1 MPEKVFLLN
10 KHIFTYFNNKIIECR
25 ITSISLG
32 TMDEYLY
39 TVVPINNMGR
49 EIKLSE
55 GDMYMTKHELV
66 QELLDKRYVY
76 QDLGSIIEE
85 DIYNNEP
92 YFVDKNL
99 INLNGVARYRYTEEK
114 RNLTE
119 YDEYAL
125 IELKK
130 SGLKH
135 LIDTRFIFS
144 KDLLENYLD
153 VDNLILVKELVNN
166 VLVFSL
172 LRSINGLEVVI
183 HNRVTKEEIIAYF
196 KQVTE
201 AIATYPIKYVYGDA
215 VHITRVVNSFVN
227 SGLNTK
233 INSNSSIINISV
245 NDNTFAKEVQEQ
257 EIVNSTQPGRVLQNY
272 ISEKD
277 AIGEEYANNLIGY
290 LKLINS
296 SDYEDISISDG
307 VFIEP
312 VQVLTISIRLNSLE
326 VGDNGNIDI
335 TFTLATND
343 SLPISRTEPL
353 SIDISCLDELNN
365 DSNYFDYD
373 FSIPFTISDFST
385 NEYTLTLNRDSNKID
400 ENKPVYLIFSTEE
413 EITIENSGFELTIL
427 KSEEEPVEPEVPE
440 QTISLS
446 TTISNN
452 KLEEDEGVTITFN
465 IATSDDLPSTRTE
478 PLNISLSYSGSD
490 TNYLDYDFNTPF
502 TITDF
507 TSNVHTITLNRNSI
521 KTDEDVTITL
531 DMSSEVLIENHSYA
545 LTIGKTIVTEPEE
558 PEVPVE
564 PEQTLTITVTTTVN
578 EATGELTLGTNI
590 VTSDGLPIKR
600 TEPLV
605 IDIVTKDGDT
615 PIEYF
620 IPSSITILDFTNNV
634 NSFTVERNTDVSV
647 SDDIVV
653 SIEFNSEEG
662 IVIEGTSPTIII
674 PKDEVVVPEE
684 PQEINV
690 TFEVTKNVAIKEEN
704 YEILATVSTSD
715 GKPFQSVGEE
725 QLKVE
730 FIYSDPDSQSHINE
744 VYTLPI
750 TKNTSNQSSAVLSI
764 YRNNKISLDNKTFE
778 ILISSETPGI
788 NVTDGRIELTI
799 VQD

>member
-135 LIDTRFIFS
+135 LTDTRFIFS
-144 KDLLENYLD
+144 KDLLENYVD
-153 VDNLILVKELVNN
+153 VDNLILVKELVND

-257 EIVNSTQPGRVLQNY
+257 EIVNSTQPGRELQNY

-365 DSNYFDYD
+365 DINYFDYD

-400 ENKPVYLIFSTEE
+400 ENKPVYLNFSTEE
-413 EITIENSGFELTIL
+413 DISIENSGFELTVL
-427 KSEEEPVEPEVPE
+427 KSEEE
-440 QTISLS
+440 
-446 TTISNN
+446 
-452 KLEEDEGVTITFN
+452 
-465 IATSDDLPSTRTE
+465 
-478 PLNISLSYSGSD
+478 
-490 TNYLDYDFNTPF
+490 
-502 TITDF
+502 
-507 TSNVHTITLNRNSI
+507 
-521 KTDEDVTITL
+521 
-531 DMSSEVLIENHSYA
+531 
-545 LTIGKTIVTEPEE
+545 
-558 PEVPVE
+558 PVE

-605 IDIVTKDGDT
+605 IDIVTKDGNT

-620 IPSSITILDFTNNV
+620 IPSSIIILDFTNNV

-653 SIEFNSEEG
+653 SIEFSSEEG

-690 TFEVTKNVAIKEEN
+690 TFNVTKNVAIKEEN

-778 ILISSETPGI
+778 ILISSEIPGI

>member
-130 SGLKH
+130 SGLKY
-135 LIDTRFIFS
+135 LTDTRFIFS
-144 KDLLENYLD
+144 KDLLENYVD
-153 VDNLILVKELVNN
+153 VDNLILVKELVND

-172 LRSINGLEVVI
+172 LRSANGLEVVI

-257 EIVNSTQPGRVLQNY
+257 EIVNSTQPGRELQNY

-413 EITIENSGFELTIL
+413 EITIENSGFELTVL
-427 KSEEEPVEPEVPE
+427 KSEEE
-440 QTISLS
+440 
-446 TTISNN
+446 
-452 KLEEDEGVTITFN
+452 
-465 IATSDDLPSTRTE
+465 
-478 PLNISLSYSGSD
+478 
-490 TNYLDYDFNTPF
+490 
-502 TITDF
+502 
-507 TSNVHTITLNRNSI
+507 
-521 KTDEDVTITL
+521 
-531 DMSSEVLIENHSYA
+531 
-545 LTIGKTIVTEPEE
+545 
-558 PEVPVE
+558 PVE

-605 IDIVTKDGDT
+605 IDIVTKDGNT

-662 IVIEGTSPTIII
+662 IVIEGTNPTIII

-690 TFEVTKNVAIKEEN
+690 TFNVTKNVAIKEEN

-778 ILISSETPGI
+778 ILISSEIPGI
-788 NVTDGRIELTI
+788 NVTDGRIGLTI
-799 VQD
+799 QQD

>member
-32 TMDEYLY
+32 SMDEYLY
-39 TVVPINNMGR
+39 TVVPINNIGR
-49 EIKLSE
+49 ELKLSE

-66 QELLDKRYVY
+66 QDLLDKRYVY

-130 SGLKH
+130 SGLKY
-135 LIDTRFIFS
+135 LTDTRFIFS
-144 KDLLENYLD
+144 KDLLENYVD

-201 AIATYPIKYVYGDA
+201 TIATYPIKYVYGDA

-257 EIVNSTQPGRVLQNY
+257 EIVNSTQPGRELQNY

-312 VQVLTISIRLNSLE
+312 
-326 VGDNGNIDI
+326 
-335 TFTLATND
+335 
-343 SLPISRTEPL
+343 
-353 SIDISCLDELNN
+353 
-365 DSNYFDYD
+365 
-373 FSIPFTISDFST
+373 
-385 NEYTLTLNRDSNKID
+385 
-400 ENKPVYLIFSTEE
+400 
-413 EITIENSGFELTIL
+413 
-427 KSEEEPVEPEVPE
+427 
-440 QTISLS
+440 
-446 TTISNN
+446 
-452 KLEEDEGVTITFN
+452 
-465 IATSDDLPSTRTE
+465 
-478 PLNISLSYSGSD
+478 
-490 TNYLDYDFNTPF
+490 
-502 TITDF
+502 
-507 TSNVHTITLNRNSI
+507 
-521 KTDEDVTITL
+521 
-531 DMSSEVLIENHSYA
+531 
-545 LTIGKTIVTEPEE
+545 
-558 PEVPVE
+558 
-564 PEQTLTITVTTTVN
+564 EQTLTITVTTAVN
-578 EATGELTLGTNI
+578 ETTGELTLGTNI

-662 IVIEGTSPTIII
+662 IVIEGTNPTIII

-690 TFEVTKNVAIKEEN
+690 TFNVTKNVAIKEEN

-778 ILISSETPGI
+778 ILISSEIPGI

>member
-135 LIDTRFIFS
+135 LTDTRFIFS
-144 KDLLENYLD
+144 KDLLENYVD
-153 VDNLILVKELVNN
+153 VDNLILVKELVND

-201 AIATYPIKYVYGDA
+201 TIATYPIKYVYGDA

-257 EIVNSTQPGRVLQNY
+257 EIVNSTQPGRELQNY

-307 VFIEP
+307 VFIE
-312 VQVLTISIRLNSLE
+312 
-326 VGDNGNIDI
+326 
-335 TFTLATND
+335 
-343 SLPISRTEPL
+343 
-353 SIDISCLDELNN
+353 
-365 DSNYFDYD
+365 
-373 FSIPFTISDFST
+373 
-385 NEYTLTLNRDSNKID
+385 
-400 ENKPVYLIFSTEE
+400 
-413 EITIENSGFELTIL
+413 
-427 KSEEEPVEPEVPE
+427 
-440 QTISLS
+440 
-446 TTISNN
+446 
-452 KLEEDEGVTITFN
+452 
-465 IATSDDLPSTRTE
+465 
-478 PLNISLSYSGSD
+478 
-490 TNYLDYDFNTPF
+490 
-502 TITDF
+502 
-507 TSNVHTITLNRNSI
+507 
-521 KTDEDVTITL
+521 
-531 DMSSEVLIENHSYA
+531 
-545 LTIGKTIVTEPEE
+545 
-558 PEVPVE
+558 PVE

-653 SIEFNSEEG
+653 SIEFSSEEG

-690 TFEVTKNVAIKEEN
+690 TFNVTKNVAIKEEN

-788 NVTDGRIELTI
+788 NVTDGRIGLTI

>member
-1 MPEKVFLLN
+1 M
-10 KHIFTYFNNKIIECR
+10 
-25 ITSISLG
+25 
-32 TMDEYLY
+32 
-39 TVVPINNMGR
+39 
-49 EIKLSE
+49 
-55 GDMYMTKHELV
+55 
-66 QELLDKRYVY
+66 
-76 QDLGSIIEE
+76 
-85 DIYNNEP
+85 
-92 YFVDKNL
+92 KNL
-99 INLNGVARYRYTEEK
+99 RIKKNQTEI
-114 RNLTE
+114 L
-119 YDEYAL
+119 
-125 IELKK
+125 ELKK

-135 LIDTRFIFS
+135 LTDTRFIFS
-144 KDLLENYLD
+144 KDLLGNYVD
-153 VDNLILVKELVNN
+153 VDNLILVKELVND

-257 EIVNSTQPGRVLQNY
+257 EIVNSTQPGRELQNY

-373 FSIPFTISDFST
+373 FSNPFTISDFST

-400 ENKPVYLIFSTEE
+400 ENKPVYLNFSTEE
-413 EITIENSGFELTIL
+413 DITIENSGFELTVL
-427 KSEEEPVEPEVPE
+427 KSEEE
-440 QTISLS
+440 
-446 TTISNN
+446 
-452 KLEEDEGVTITFN
+452 
-465 IATSDDLPSTRTE
+465 
-478 PLNISLSYSGSD
+478 
-490 TNYLDYDFNTPF
+490 
-502 TITDF
+502 
-507 TSNVHTITLNRNSI
+507 
-521 KTDEDVTITL
+521 
-531 DMSSEVLIENHSYA
+531 
-545 LTIGKTIVTEPEE
+545 
-558 PEVPVE
+558 PVE

-662 IVIEGTSPTIII
+662 IVIEGTNPTIII
-674 PKDEVVVPEE
+674 PKDEVVVPDE

-690 TFEVTKNVAIKEEN
+690 TFNVTKNVAIKEEN

-778 ILISSETPGI
+778 ILISSEIPGI

>member
-135 LIDTRFIFS
+135 LTDTRFIFS
-144 KDLLENYLD
+144 KDLLGNYVD
-153 VDNLILVKELVNN
+153 VDNLILVKELVND

-257 EIVNSTQPGRVLQNY
+257 EIVNSTQPGRELQNY

-307 VFIEP
+307 VFI
-312 VQVLTISIRLNSLE
+312 
-326 VGDNGNIDI
+326 
-335 TFTLATND
+335 
-343 SLPISRTEPL
+343 
-353 SIDISCLDELNN
+353 
-365 DSNYFDYD
+365 
-373 FSIPFTISDFST
+373 
-385 NEYTLTLNRDSNKID
+385 
-400 ENKPVYLIFSTEE
+400 
-413 EITIENSGFELTIL
+413 
-427 KSEEEPVEPEVPE
+427 
-440 QTISLS
+440 
-446 TTISNN
+446 
-452 KLEEDEGVTITFN
+452 
-465 IATSDDLPSTRTE
+465 
-478 PLNISLSYSGSD
+478 
-490 TNYLDYDFNTPF
+490 
-502 TITDF
+502 
-507 TSNVHTITLNRNSI
+507 
-521 KTDEDVTITL
+521 
-531 DMSSEVLIENHSYA
+531 
-545 LTIGKTIVTEPEE
+545 
-558 PEVPVE
+558 E

-662 IVIEGTSPTIII
+662 IVIEGTNPTIII
-674 PKDEVVVPEE
+674 PKDEVVVPDE

-690 TFEVTKNVAIKEEN
+690 TFNVTKNVAIKEEN

-778 ILISSETPGI
+778 ILISSEIPGI
-788 NVTDGRIELTI
+788 NVTDGRIGLTI
-799 VQD
+799 QQD

>member
-135 LIDTRFIFS
+135 LTDTRFIFS
-144 KDLLENYLD
+144 KDLLGNYVD
-153 VDNLILVKELVNN
+153 VDNLILVKELVND

-257 EIVNSTQPGRVLQNY
+257 EIINSTQPGRELQNY

-400 ENKPVYLIFSTEE
+400 ENKPVYLNFSTEE
-413 EITIENSGFELTIL
+413 DIAIENSGFELTVL
-427 KSEEEPVEPEVPE
+427 KSEEE
-440 QTISLS
+440 
-446 TTISNN
+446 
-452 KLEEDEGVTITFN
+452 
-465 IATSDDLPSTRTE
+465 
-478 PLNISLSYSGSD
+478 
-490 TNYLDYDFNTPF
+490 
-502 TITDF
+502 
-507 TSNVHTITLNRNSI
+507 
-521 KTDEDVTITL
+521 
-531 DMSSEVLIENHSYA
+531 
-545 LTIGKTIVTEPEE
+545 
-558 PEVPVE
+558 PVE

-653 SIEFNSEEG
+653 SIEFSSEEG
-662 IVIEGTSPTIII
+662 IVIEGTNPTIII
-674 PKDEVVVPEE
+674 PKDEVVVPDE

-690 TFEVTKNVAIKEEN
+690 TFNVTKNVAIKEEN

-778 ILISSETPGI
+778 ILISSEIPGI

>member
-135 LIDTRFIFS
+135 LTDTRFIFS
-144 KDLLENYLD
+144 KDLLENYVD
-153 VDNLILVKELVNN
+153 VDNLILVKELVND

-257 EIVNSTQPGRVLQNY
+257 EIVNSTQPGRELQNY

-312 VQVLTISIRLNSLE
+312 VQVLTI
-326 VGDNGNIDI
+326 
-335 TFTLATND
+335 
-343 SLPISRTEPL
+343 
-353 SIDISCLDELNN
+353 
-365 DSNYFDYD
+365 
-373 FSIPFTISDFST
+373 
-385 NEYTLTLNRDSNKID
+385 
-400 ENKPVYLIFSTEE
+400 
-413 EITIENSGFELTIL
+413 
-427 KSEEEPVEPEVPE
+427 
-440 QTISLS
+440 
-446 TTISNN
+446 
-452 KLEEDEGVTITFN
+452 
-465 IATSDDLPSTRTE
+465 
-478 PLNISLSYSGSD
+478 
-490 TNYLDYDFNTPF
+490 
-502 TITDF
+502 
-507 TSNVHTITLNRNSI
+507 
-521 KTDEDVTITL
+521 
-531 DMSSEVLIENHSYA
+531 
-545 LTIGKTIVTEPEE
+545 
-558 PEVPVE
+558 
-564 PEQTLTITVTTTVN
+564 TVTTTVN

-605 IDIVTKDGDT
+605 IDIVTKDGNT
-615 PIEYF
+615 PIELSL
-620 IPSSITILDFTNNV
+620 I
-634 NSFTVERNTDVSV
+634 
-647 SDDIVV
+647 
-653 SIEFNSEEG
+653 
-662 IVIEGTSPTIII
+662 
-674 PKDEVVVPEE
+674 
-684 PQEINV
+684 
-690 TFEVTKNVAIKEEN
+690 
-704 YEILATVSTSD
+704 
-715 GKPFQSVGEE
+715 
-725 QLKVE
+725 
-730 FIYSDPDSQSHINE
+730 HI
-744 VYTLPI
+744 
-750 TKNTSNQSSAVLSI
+750 
-764 YRNNKISLDNKTFE
+764 
-778 ILISSETPGI
+778 
-788 NVTDGRIELTI
+788 
-799 VQD
+799 

>member
-10 KHIFTYFNNKIIECR
+10 SHIFTYFNNKIVECK

-39 TVVPINNMGR
+39 TVVPINNIGR
-49 EIKLSE
+49 ELKLSE

-66 QELLDKRYVY
+66 QDLLDKRYVY

-85 DIYNNEP
+85 DIYNNDP

-135 LIDTRFIFS
+135 LTDTRFIFS
-144 KDLLENYLD
+144 KDLLENYVD
-153 VDNLILVKELVNN
+153 VDNLILVKELVND

-257 EIVNSTQPGRVLQNY
+257 EIVNSTQPGRELQNY

-365 DSNYFDYD
+365 DINYFDYD
-373 FSIPFTISDFST
+373 FSNPFTISDFST

-413 EITIENSGFELTIL
+413 EITIENSGFELTVL
-427 KSEEEPVEPEVPE
+427 KSEEE
-440 QTISLS
+440 
-446 TTISNN
+446 
-452 KLEEDEGVTITFN
+452 
-465 IATSDDLPSTRTE
+465 
-478 PLNISLSYSGSD
+478 
-490 TNYLDYDFNTPF
+490 
-502 TITDF
+502 
-507 TSNVHTITLNRNSI
+507 
-521 KTDEDVTITL
+521 
-531 DMSSEVLIENHSYA
+531 
-545 LTIGKTIVTEPEE
+545 
-558 PEVPVE
+558 PVE

-653 SIEFNSEEG
+653 SIEFSSEEG
-662 IVIEGTSPTIII
+662 IVIEGTNPTIII
-674 PKDEVVVPEE
+674 PKDEVVVPDE

-690 TFEVTKNVAIKEEN
+690 TFNVTKNVAIKEEN

-778 ILISSETPGI
+778 ILISSEIPGI
-788 NVTDGRIELTI
+788 NVTDGRIVLTI

>member
-135 LIDTRFIFS
+135 LTDTRFIFS
-144 KDLLENYLD
+144 KDLLENYVD
-153 VDNLILVKELVNN
+153 VNNLILVKELVNN

-172 LRSINGLEVVI
+172 LSNINGLEVVI
-183 HNRVTKEEIIAYF
+183 HNRVTKEVIIAYF

-257 EIVNSTQPGRVLQNY
+257 EIVNSTQPGRELQNY

-400 ENKPVYLIFSTEE
+400 ENKPVYLNFSTEE
-413 EITIENSGFELTIL
+413 EITIENSGFELTVL
-427 KSEEEPVEPEVPE
+427 KSEEE
-440 QTISLS
+440 
-446 TTISNN
+446 
-452 KLEEDEGVTITFN
+452 
-465 IATSDDLPSTRTE
+465 
-478 PLNISLSYSGSD
+478 
-490 TNYLDYDFNTPF
+490 
-502 TITDF
+502 
-507 TSNVHTITLNRNSI
+507 
-521 KTDEDVTITL
+521 
-531 DMSSEVLIENHSYA
+531 
-545 LTIGKTIVTEPEE
+545 
-558 PEVPVE
+558 PVE

-634 NSFTVERNTDVSV
+634 NMKENLINKALESNGNTTTLISAFVTGYIPVTNTTISPFL
-647 SDDIVV
+647 IV
-653 SIEFNSEEG
+653 G
-662 IVIEGTSPTIII
+662 
-674 PKDEVVVPEE
+674 
-684 PQEINV
+684 NV
-690 TFEVTKNVAIKEEN
+690 TTSSIALAKNSSVLSRFLSTKLVTPLVNESCLAVCSLSVRATIGTTGP
-704 YEILATVSTSD
+704 YFLTILAALPLLVHTRIAFAPRRFPAPRSSRSFIAIL
-715 GKPFQSVGEE
+715 KPLPRSE
-725 QLKVE
+725 
-730 FIYSDPDSQSHINE
+730 YSRIALSRF
-744 VYTLPI
+744 
-750 TKNTSNQSSAVLSI
+750 SAVS
-764 YRNNKISLDNKTFE
+764 
-778 ILISSETPGI
+778 
-788 NVTDGRIELTI
+788 
-799 VQD
+799 

>member
-135 LIDTRFIFS
+135 LTDTRFIFS
-144 KDLLENYLD
+144 KDLLENYVD
-153 VDNLILVKELVNN
+153 VDNLILVKELVND

-201 AIATYPIKYVYGDA
+201 TIATYPIKYVYGDA

-257 EIVNSTQPGRVLQNY
+257 EIVNSTQPGRELQNY

-343 SLPISRTEPL
+343 CLPISRTEPL

-365 DSNYFDYD
+365 DINYFDYD
-373 FSIPFTISDFST
+373 FSSPFTISDFST
-385 NEYTLTLNRDSNKID
+385 NEHTLTLNRDSNKID
-400 ENKPVYLIFSTEE
+400 ENKPVYLNFSTEE
-413 EITIENSGFELTIL
+413 DIAIENSGFELTVL
-427 KSEEEPVEPEVPE
+427 KSEEEP
-440 QTISLS
+440 T
-446 TTISNN
+446 
-452 KLEEDEGVTITFN
+452 
-465 IATSDDLPSTRTE
+465 
-478 PLNISLSYSGSD
+478 
-490 TNYLDYDFNTPF
+490 
-502 TITDF
+502 
-507 TSNVHTITLNRNSI
+507 
-521 KTDEDVTITL
+521 
-531 DMSSEVLIENHSYA
+531 
-545 LTIGKTIVTEPEE
+545 EE
-558 PEVPVE
+558 PEV

-653 SIEFNSEEG
+653 SIEEG
-662 IVIEGTSPTIII
+662 IVIEGTNPTIII
-674 PKDEVVVPEE
+674 PKDEVVVPDE

-690 TFEVTKNVAIKEEN
+690 TFNVTKNVAIKEEN

-778 ILISSETPGI
+778 ILISSEIPGI

>member
-10 KHIFTYFNNKIIECR
+10 SHIFTYFNNKIVECK

-39 TVVPINNMGR
+39 TVVPINNIGR
-49 EIKLSE
+49 ELKLSE

-66 QELLDKRYVY
+66 QDLLDKRYVY

-85 DIYNNEP
+85 DIYNNDP

-135 LIDTRFIFS
+135 LTDTRFIFS
-144 KDLLENYLD
+144 KDLLENYVD
-153 VDNLILVKELVNN
+153 VDNLILVKELVND

-201 AIATYPIKYVYGDA
+201 TIATYPIKYVYGDA

-257 EIVNSTQPGRVLQNY
+257 EIVNSTQPGRELQNY

-365 DSNYFDYD
+365 DINYFDYD
-373 FSIPFTISDFST
+373 FSNPFTISDFST

-413 EITIENSGFELTIL
+413 EITIENSGFELTVL
-427 KSEEEPVEPEVPE
+427 KSEEE
-440 QTISLS
+440 
-446 TTISNN
+446 
-452 KLEEDEGVTITFN
+452 
-465 IATSDDLPSTRTE
+465 
-478 PLNISLSYSGSD
+478 
-490 TNYLDYDFNTPF
+490 
-502 TITDF
+502 
-507 TSNVHTITLNRNSI
+507 
-521 KTDEDVTITL
+521 
-531 DMSSEVLIENHSYA
+531 
-545 LTIGKTIVTEPEE
+545 
-558 PEVPVE
+558 PVE

-653 SIEFNSEEG
+653 SIEFSSEEG
-662 IVIEGTSPTIII
+662 IVIEGTNPTIII
-674 PKDEVVVPEE
+674 PKDEVVVPDE

-690 TFEVTKNVAIKEEN
+690 TFNVTKNVAIKEEN

-730 FIYSDPDSQSHINE
+730 FIYSVPDSQSHINE

-778 ILISSETPGI
+778 ILISSEIPGI
-788 NVTDGRIELTI
+788 NVTDGRIVLTI